1 MYIYGDS
8 AGSSLKNEKPDIEE
22 VSRVQPVYGLEAGQ
36 ASDDE
41 GVAGVEADHA
51 ALLQRPG
58 EVRAR
63 PPVTSLR
70 PPDLSRGQSDASLV
84 SASENHHGGRAYVD

>member
-1 MYIYGDS
+1 M
-8 AGSSLKNEKPDIEE
+8 
-22 VSRVQPVYGLEAGQ
+22 YGLEAGQ

-41 GVAGVEADHA
+41 DVAGVEADHA

-58 EVRAR
+58 QVRAR
-63 PPVTSLR
+63 PPVASLR

-84 SASENHHGGRAYVD
+84 SASENHHRGRTYVD